1 MTRYKLTLW
10 IYFLKFILKLAVS
23 FRNVIDLLTVD
34 RKSIHLIIKL
44 ELIYHLKLLIF
55 EMYQTIKWRIW
66 SPNDIIDTQ
75 NMICINNST
84 NLDWLSVKN
93 LRLVPYIA
101 FHLFENTTHIQ
112 PQIIVILY
120 VALLLCYTMLRWN
133 LSVCVTLCKFCVTVI
148 AIQYEVWRLILM
160 IKWSFFDALTKNTM
174 LCKKYITKMIF
185 SVKFIVYCRTTI

>member
-1 MTRYKLTLW
+1 M
-10 IYFLKFILKLAVS
+10 
-23 FRNVIDLLTVD
+23 
-34 RKSIHLIIKL
+34 
-44 ELIYHLKLLIF
+44 ELIYHLKLSILK
-55 EMYQTIKWRIW
+55 MYQTIKWRIW

-75 NMICINNST
+75 DMICINNST

-93 LRLVPYIA
+93 SRLVPYIA

-148 AIQYEVWRLILM
+148 AIQHKIWRLKLV
-160 IKWSFFDALTKNTM
+160 IKWFWKSSKAYQKSIQYRIWSEKRDFLGNSSFILANP
-174 LCKKYITKMIF
+174 
-185 SVKFIVYCRTTI
+185 SWS

>member
-1 MTRYKLTLW
+1 MTRCKLTLL
-10 IYFLKFILKLAVS
+10 IYFLKFTLNLAFS
-23 FRNVIDLLTVD
+23 FKNVINLSTV
-34 RKSIHLIIKL
+34 KSRYLIIKL
-44 ELIYHLKLLIF
+44 ELIYHLKLLMF
-55 EMYQTIKWRIW
+55 KMYQIIKCRIW

-133 LSVCVTLCKFCVTVI
+133 LSVCVTLCKFCVNLI
-148 AIQYEVWRLILM
+148 AIQCVIWR
-160 IKWSFFDALTKNTM
+160 
-174 LCKKYITKMIF
+174 
-185 SVKFIVYCRTTI
+185 